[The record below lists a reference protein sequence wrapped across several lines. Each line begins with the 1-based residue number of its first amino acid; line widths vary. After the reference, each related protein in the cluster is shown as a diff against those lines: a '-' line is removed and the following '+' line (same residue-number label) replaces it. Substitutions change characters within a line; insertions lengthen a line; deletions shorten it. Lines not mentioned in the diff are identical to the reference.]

1 MRADEFRKLSDE
13 ELVQR
18 EQDLKEEYF
27 NLRFQFFTGQIEN
40 TARMKGVRRD
50 IARVLTLRAERVR
63 ENERKPEE
71 GDVSD
76 ASNK

>member
-1 MRADEFRKLSDE
+1 MKADEFRKLSNE

-27 NLRFQFFTGQIEN
+27 NLRFQFFTGQLEN

-50 IARVLTLRAERVR
+50 IARVLCLRRQRTLE
-63 ENERKPEE
+63 EKSERKE
-71 GDVSD
+71 GEVSD
-76 ASNK
+76 GSSK